1 MTQAVK
7 QSLYSS
13 PMSQT
18 NELAENRDN
27 NNIYDIKNGQMKDT
41 KSVRIKVSDDESQ
54 AIAVLQQHYSK
65 QLGRE
70 VSLSNLVA
78 LLVNKSLQEQFSLD
92 LTQLSNALTAGLKVD
107 IPQISIPKLGG
118 AN

>member
-7 QSLYSS
+7 SSLYSS
-13 PMSQT
+13 SMSQT

-27 NNIYDIKNGQMKDT
+27 NNNIYDITNGHMKDA

-54 AIAVLQQHYSK
+54 AIAVLQQHYAK

-78 LLVNKSLQEQFSLD
+78 LLVSKNLQEQFSLD
-92 LTQLSNALTAGLKVD
+92 LTQLSNALSAGLTLPD
-107 IPQISIPKLGG
+107 FSLPKFGG
-118 AN
+118 KF